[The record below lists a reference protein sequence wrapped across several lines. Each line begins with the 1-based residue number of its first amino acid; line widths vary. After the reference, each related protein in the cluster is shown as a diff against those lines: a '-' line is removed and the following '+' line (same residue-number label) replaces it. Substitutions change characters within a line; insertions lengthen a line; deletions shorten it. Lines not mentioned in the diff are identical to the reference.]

1 MLNFWSGVRSL
12 ITVRERVGRW
22 IYVPIIGIQSFV
34 GLWGIAE
41 AGFEAAW
48 RSIVLIA
55 LLVTQFFWPTVI
67 VWCALTVIYGADA
80 LEAFLAVHLPED
92 YVLATLLYG
101 APCAAILWARPWR
114 IRRKA
119 LNGQSRADLSETFG
133 TTKSDR

>member
-48 RSIVLIA
+48 RRIVLIA
-55 LLVTQFFWPTVI
+55 LLVTQFF
-67 VWCALTVIYGADA
+67 
-80 LEAFLAVHLPED
+80 
-92 YVLATLLYG
+92 
-101 APCAAILWARPWR
+101 
-114 IRRKA
+114 
-119 LNGQSRADLSETFG
+119 
-133 TTKSDR
+133 